1 MEFISKYD
9 LTFISS
15 VNRKYNKKF
24 RNFDEYALFLFEKNQ
39 CKNSNYY
46 YELEQDLEEYCKY
59 QQERK
64 NNNGKTRNQTKKS

>member
-9 LTFISS
+9 LTFISN

-24 RNFDEYALFLFEKNQ
+24 RNFDEYALFLFEKNGDEVY
-39 CKNSNYY
+39 YY
-46 YELEQDLEEYCKY
+46 YELEQDLKEYCKY